1 MKVLKD
7 YVLVEEPIEEE
18 KKSEG
23 GIILAQDKVD
33 YTSPIENVVTAVGKD
48 VEEVKVG
55 DRIIYLARSGTELKH
70 SGHKYR
76 ILKESEIVAVV
87 G

>member
-7 YVLVEEPIEEE
+7 YVLVKEIPETE

-23 GIILAQDKVD
+23 GILLSPDKID
-33 YTSPIENVVTAVGKD
+33 YATPVSAEVIEVGKD

-55 DRIIYLARSGTELKH
+55 DTVMYMPKTGIHMQKEDYIWRF
-70 SGHKYR
+70 
-76 ILKESEIVAVV
+76 LKEEQIIAVL
-87 G
+87 